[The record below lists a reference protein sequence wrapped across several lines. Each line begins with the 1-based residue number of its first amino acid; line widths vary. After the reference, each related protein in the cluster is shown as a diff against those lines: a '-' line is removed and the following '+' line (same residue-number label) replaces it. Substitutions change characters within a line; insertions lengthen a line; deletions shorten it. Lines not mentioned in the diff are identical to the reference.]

1 MWVPLRRALFDPA
14 EFFTDAGPGRR
25 AVAAVLGLTGLSVLA
40 PIPLVF
46 VLIEQTS
53 TEASVPG
60 GIPTLV
66 YAAGESSIAVPGYFA
81 VIVGLAGGAPL
92 LALAIY
98 GLLFH
103 GLSWPVA
110 DTGSVRETATLVS
123 VGLLPQTF
131 GNLAVVALLYLAY
144 PIVGFDTG
152 IGITFPARVVAPVE
166 TARSPWVAV
175 EVFGALTVVWSAW
188 VWTEGLRTVRG
199 LSRRA
204 AALIGGA
211 VLLLTLALTPPLLR
225 MILTVLTH

>member
-1 MWVPLRRALFDPA
+1 MRTGLRQALFDPA
-14 EFFTDAGPGRR
+14 SFFAGDGPSRR
-25 AVAAVLGLTGLSVLA
+25 VTAAVLGLTGLSVLA

-46 VLIEQTS
+46 VLIERTA
-53 TEASVPG
+53 TDAGVPG
-60 GIPTLV
+60 GVPTLV

-81 VIVGLAGGAPL
+81 VIVGLAVGTPL

-103 GLSWPVA
+103 GLTWPVA
-110 DTGSVRETATLVS
+110 DAGSVRETAALVG
-123 VGLLPQTF
+123 VGLLPQTL

-144 PIVGFDTG
+144 PIAGFDTG

-188 VWTEGLRTVRG
+188 VWMEGLRTVRG

-204 AALIGGA
+204 AALIGGV

>member
-1 MWVPLRRALFDPA
+1 MLVDPGEWFAGERPSRRA
-14 EFFTDAGPGRR
+14 T
-25 AVAAVLGLTGLSVLA
+25 AAVLGLTGLSVLA

-53 TEASVPG
+53 TDAGVPG
-60 GIPTLV
+60 GVPTLV
-66 YAAGESSIAVPGYFA
+66 YAASESSIAVPGYFA
-81 VIVGLAGGAPL
+81 VIVGLAGGTPL

-98 GLLFH
+98 GFLFH
-103 GLSWPVA
+103 GLSWPIA

-123 VGLLPQTF
+123 VGLLPQTL
-131 GNLAVVALLYLAY
+131 GNLVVVALLYLAY
-144 PIVGFDTG
+144 PIAGFDTG

-166 TARSPWVAV
+166 SAWSPWVAV

-188 VWTEGLRTVRG
+188 VWMEGLRTVRG

-204 AALIGGA
+204 TSLVGGA